1 MKLKMSDL
9 LAMSVVPPA
18 SVTKVSGMNNLYE
31 HPLLKG
37 VLLRKL
43 ASPDLAWGCNGAVFI
58 CTGTAK
64 PLAEPFNYATGS
76 LIGYVGKTWRELL
89 SGVTDFAMFSK
100 PRAYGFTTPVV
111 SSSAEIGRTVNYPA
125 QSQVMVTR
133 NSFTRSPDMNKH
145 HAIAAGG
152 TFFDGQLT
160 CANLTVMEIVTGADD
175 GIFHTASD
183 TPGNWSDNCGV
194 TSPTV
199 ATGYLST
206 TVKLPAFRAL
216 VKRNEAVLRA
226 EFPDEVHEDFD
237 DIFDDY
243 LATYQ
248 YGDAEPTI
256 CFWTD
261 VKDGT
266 FGIPH
271 FHPKANGASA
281 SPPVVLGIQAG
292 KVDSGGNAVNY
303 DYQEWPGYLHEGNKT
318 RVVGYFYL
326 TRAFHQIAGM
336 LDIIDVNALRRGQ
349 SPHLLG
355 VVEDKLTLNALD
367 VVVDPTPFVI
377 KEVAKTSYD
386 PDLNWNTLTTA
397 AALDDYRMTAVPSR
411 AWWRDYCRDQALQ
424 LKRFN
429 LGTLSAIAY
438 KFVDDFS
445 QAVEDHARA
454 RVG

>member
-9 LAMSVVPPA
+9 LVMSVAPPA
-18 SVTKVSGMNNLYE
+18 SVVKVGGMNNLYE

-43 ASPDLAWGCNGAVFI
+43 ASPELAVGCNGAVFI
-58 CTGTAK
+58 CTGAAK
-64 PLAEPFNYATGS
+64 PLAEPFNYAVGS
-76 LIGYVGKTWRELL
+76 LVGYVGSTWRELL
-89 SGVTDFAMFSK
+89 AGATDFAMFSK
-100 PRAYGFTTPVV
+100 PRAYGYTTPVV
-111 SSSAEIGRTVNYPA
+111 TSSAEIGKTVNYPA

-145 HAIAAGG
+145 HAIASGG

-160 CANLTVMEIVTGADD
+160 CANFTVMEVVTGADD
-175 GIFHTASD
+175 GFFVTASVD
-183 TPGNWSDNCGV
+183 PVDWPDNCGV
-194 TSPTV
+194 ASPTV

-206 TVKLPAFRAL
+206 TVRLPAFKAL
-216 VKRNEAVLRA
+216 VKRNEEVLRA

-237 DIFDDY
+237 AIFDEY
-243 LATYQ
+243 LEAYQ
-248 YGDAEPTI
+248 YGATEPTI

-261 VKDGT
+261 VKDGM
-266 FGIPH
+266 FGVPH

-281 SPPVVLGIQAG
+281 SQPIVLGIQAG
-292 KVDSGGNAVNY
+292 KVNSGTTATNY
-303 DYQEWPGYLHEGNKT
+303 DYQEWPGFLHEANKT

-349 SPHLLG
+349 SPHLIG
-355 VVEDKLTLNALD
+355 VVEDKLTLSALD
-367 VVVDPTPFVI
+367 VIVDPTPFAI
-377 KEVAKTSYD
+377 NEVPKASYD
-386 PDLNWNTLTTA
+386 PDLNWNTLTTG
-397 AALDDYRMTAVPSR
+397 AALDSYRTTAVPSR
-411 AWWRDYCRDQALQ
+411 AWWRDYSRDQALQ
-424 LKRFN
+424 ANRFN
-429 LGTLSAIAY
+429 LGSLSAIAY